1 MSYAPVPR
9 QTGLSDRPPPPPSH
23 WDRLSVQLAEFK
35 RHLDQRPEQA
45 FVLVFVL
52 VFVLGTGSFVLY
64 MVTGDFDDA
73 GGALDNDSW
82 VEEAR
87 RFEAYLKPVLDR
99 LDNITARL
107 DRIEGKLGL

>member
-9 QTGLSDRPPPPPSH
+9 QTGLGDRPPPPPSR
-23 WDRLSVQLAEFK
+23 WGRLQDRFAEFK

-64 MVTGDFDDA
+64 MITGDFDDT
-73 GGALDNDSW
+73 GGTLDNDTW
-82 VEEAR
+82 AEEAR
-87 RFEAYLKPVLDR
+87 RFEAYLKPIMDR

-107 DRIEGKLGL
+107 DRIESKLGI